1 MIPTQNGWWQ
11 EFRNDST
18 YVYRGQYSNGKKEG
32 YWIYFYPNGK
42 IQKQGDFINGNMTSW
57 WQEYNEQGNLIYEG
71 QYSNGIKYGYS
82 KSYKNGI
89 LQSEGKYI
97 SGRQRGTWKYYDEL
111 GKMMKIQ
118 EHD

>member
-1 MIPTQNGWWQ
+1 
-11 EFRNDST
+11 
-18 YVYRGQYSNGKKEG
+18 
-32 YWIYFYPNGK
+32 
-42 IQKQGDFINGNMTSW
+42 MTSW